1 MAAFVL
7 GSSKL
12 GATALGADFRY
23 QKYKVKIYDG
33 TAWKTYRPIII
44 NNLTVPTNA
53 LVDIND
59 VPILTSTGEFIL
71 VDENTEGLTPEAIY
85 ADCIPHKAYIA
96 IAPRNVYTADGNVVY
111 LGVNQPVYI
120 N

>member
-1 MAAFVL
+1 MTAFVL

-12 GATALGADFRY
+12 GINTLGADFRY
-23 QKYKVKIYDG
+23 KKYKVKIYDG
-33 TAWKTYRPIII
+33 TTWKTYKPVII

-71 VDENTEGLTPEAIY
+71 VDENTKGLTPETIY
-85 ADCIPHKAYIA
+85 ADCIFYNAYIA
-96 IAPRNVYTADGNVVY
+96 VAPCNIYSTNGDIIY
-111 LGVNQPVYI
+111 LGANQPVYI
-120 N
+120 D